1 MAKGQLGKLGY
12 RFTGMLSDLEIAKEY
27 LTSESKTL
35 VLAKDGGIIASSSG
49 RGIAD
54 LVGFVETLRDELA
67 GASMAD
73 KVVGKAV
80 ALLVRYAGIVAV
92 HAGMMSESAKKALE
106 GTEISYCYAKLVPR
120 ILNRAGDDLCPM
132 EKLSLAYDDPT
143 EGVMALKALVTKMA
157 NIQKDT
163 TEAQ

>member
-1 MAKGQLGKLGY
+1 MGIKKRKIVNNITFIETFGN
-12 RFTGMLSDLEIAKEY
+12 E
-27 LTSESKTL
+27 LT
-35 VLAKDGGIIASSSG
+35 
-49 RGIAD
+49 
-54 LVGFVETLRDELA
+54 

-92 HAGMMSESAKKALE
+92 YAGMMSESAKKALH
-106 GTEISYCYAKLVPR
+106 GTGIDYSYAKLVPK

-143 EGVMALKALVTKMA
+143 EGALALKALVKKMA
-157 NIQKDT
+157 SKDNHRD
-163 TEAQ
+163 TEARRRTD